1 MQAAPA
7 EMLPGLP
14 QPYTGGRNGVL
25 GRIETNLT
33 RAVYSFC
40 VVLAAVMVI
49 VIFAQVVFRYVFQS
63 SLSWSEELGRYLFI
77 WITFLGAALGVR
89 AKAHVALDSL
99 VQVMPPAVQKPVRW
113 IGYLAMLALALVMV
127 VTGRSLI
134 ELGMRQRTAAMQL
147 PMGYVYVVLPVSGAL
162 IIFYLLFDLF
172 GLRKKEGD
180 RT

>member
-7 EMLPGLP
+7 EMLLGLP
-14 QPYTGGRNGVL
+14 QPYIGGMNGVL
-25 GRIETNLT
+25 GRVEASIT
-33 RAVYSFC
+33 RAVYFLC

-49 VIFAQVVFRYVFQS
+49 VIFAQVVFRYVFED

-89 AKAHVALDSL
+89 SNAHVALDSL
-99 VQVMPPAVQKPVRW
+99 VKVMPPAIQKPVRW
-113 IGYLAMLALALVMV
+113 IGYLAMLALAVVMV
-127 VTGRSLI
+127 VTGQSLI

-162 IIFYLLFDLF
+162 MILYLLFDLF
-172 GLRKKEGD
+172 GLREKEGD
-180 RT
+180 QA